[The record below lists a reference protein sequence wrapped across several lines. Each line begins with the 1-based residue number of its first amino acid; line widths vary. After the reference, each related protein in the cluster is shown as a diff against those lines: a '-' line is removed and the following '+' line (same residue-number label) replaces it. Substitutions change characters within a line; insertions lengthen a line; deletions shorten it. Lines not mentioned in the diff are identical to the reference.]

1 VSHTRR
7 ESTSI
12 TKFIEKNWNLGNLGQ
27 RDVTDDDLSDMFDY
41 TRATPVPAFSELAM
55 KRLIRRTRFNLAL
68 ADRDHR
74 VVDDDR

>member
-1 VSHTRR
+1 M
-7 ESTSI
+7 
-12 TKFIEKNWNLGNLGQ
+12 GQ
-27 RDVTDDDLSDMFDY
+27 RDVSDDDLSDMFDY

-55 KRLIRRTRFNLAL
+55 QRLIRRTHFNLAL